1 MGRPKKG
8 PPLIRSD
15 YFTEES
21 DLTVDELRA
30 ISISTLADI
39 PTFLTAVNWNG
50 GAYAVIALR
59 LSPDNQRVLSGTC
72 ALVGNLFTG
81 KVINC
86 NLFWQPVIATKLT
99 LSIPSLNI
107 FNFPDGKLVSDY
119 LPSSA
124 FPHEFSHNDAVIT
137 EDDYPATGIS
147 SFVLRAFVSPSTDA
161 FVKIIILLYPCSEE
175 TLLSLYPLYKD
186 PRFPGL
192 KLCSFDFPLGP
203 PCSAGPIRRL
213 WGFPIFPAIIPG
225 SPWSD
230 SGTLP
235 SGAALRHALSSIL
248 GSAVAPEVKLNLQT
262 LNLRCQEILSKGA
275 LALKLN
281 LPPVIWPSSNPAPAL
296 GWCCFFF
303 SFLLLFFYFF
313 LFSMFFLALPF
324 RTFSLFL
331 VFVT

>member
-72 ALVGNLFTG
+72 ALVGNLFAD

-175 TLLSLYPLYKD
+175 TLLALRKHFFPSTHSTKIHGSQDLNYVVLISLSDLLALLVLSED
-186 PRFPGL
+186 SGGSLFSQL
-192 KLCSFDFPLGP
+192 LSLGP
-203 PCSAGPIRRL
+203 PGPTRV
-213 WGFPIFPAIIPG
+213 PC
-225 SPWSD
+225 
-230 SGTLP
+230 LP
-235 SGAALRHALSSIL
+235 VLRYATPCPQYL
-248 GSAVAPEVKLNLQT
+248 V
-262 LNLRCQEILSKGA
+262 
-275 LALKLN
+275 
-281 LPPVIWPSSNPAPAL
+281 
-296 GWCCFFF
+296 
-303 SFLLLFFYFF
+303 LL
-313 LFSMFFLALPF
+313 
-324 RTFSLFL
+324 
-331 VFVT
+331 